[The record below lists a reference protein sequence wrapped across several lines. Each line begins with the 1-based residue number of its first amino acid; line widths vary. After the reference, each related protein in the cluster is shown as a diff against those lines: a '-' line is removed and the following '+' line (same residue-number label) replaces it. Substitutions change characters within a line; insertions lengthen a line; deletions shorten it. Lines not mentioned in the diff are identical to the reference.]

1 MPVVAQHSNR
11 GVYLLGPGTF
21 VHFGPKFEWYVRH
34 DRTVLA
40 NSDDAAKYC
49 ADLQTAAVWLK
60 PKLEEEEMAATW
72 CTDENIAKARVID
85 LEMSEVGF
93 GIDVDIDHLP
103 RRKAEAMKRV
113 AKKLGLNVKEAEALY
128 YPVSASCARQMNDRG
143 TTCSDREIEI
153 ANAVSEA
160 EFLIDRRGLDGVG
173 LLRKQEAAVRRAA

>member
-1 MPVVAQHSNR
+1 MVPPSKAESCAIVAAEVGRSCPRIKSLEPASCEATEMPVVAQHSNR

-34 DRTVLA
+34 DRTVLT

-93 GIDVDIDHLP
+93 GSARP
-103 RRKAEAMKRV
+103 RRV
-113 AKKLGLNVKEAEALY
+113 AV
-128 YPVSASCARQMNDRG
+128 RG
-143 TTCSDREIEI
+143 SRT
-153 ANAVSEA
+153 AVSGRDEPYGPRSPSS
-160 EFLIDRRGLDGVG
+160 ESQGGRHGLRGGPRPGHTV
-173 LLRKQEAAVRRAA
+173 